1 MAFEF
6 DFDLLFRDA
15 AAALAR
21 GLPVAPLHGI
31 RPDGRC
37 TCGLPAHHIDGPSQ
51 RQCGKHPI
59 LNNWADRCART
70 EDDIAAWAEFGMP
83 INIGVV
89 LGPRSGIIDIEWD
102 DEAAKSYAEEI
113 GLTLIETPTYVSGR
127 SEHRLFRWDERLS
140 SCEKAVVHPGGLEVR
155 LGTGKLQSQS
165 VLPPSWHWS
174 GARYRWKPTL
184 GLDEVDFAAIP
195 ENLLVAIIN
204 DHEGTPKGRSISKP
218 LARTILHADVG
229 EGSRHHSLL
238 AIATKKVFRN
248 DYYLRHEEQEDI
260 LAELML
266 VNEKRCKPPKTIDEV
281 ASILHSCVQY
291 RRKMEERGDVV
302 PREQEEIA
310 KAAEAIEAAIESGDI
325 GDDAAVSGYALHGLE
340 WRPVKD
346 WPAGE
351 WTPGRW
357 SIQMVLGDPPEI
369 VLNVPAWADTPCKG
383 QVTFGFDEFR
393 SAKAVANKV
402 FAATRRVILDGD
414 RGEWERVWRGQEGN
428 SKRPKIAGL
437 VEKLVEK
444 KDRQKDIKVGA
455 SGLRFAVLASY
466 LMEAFTRATQPRDE
480 EKPEPNISGR
490 PCWVTPEE
498 MWFKWQKTWEDI
510 GRSHDVQS
518 GERIRI
524 RHMLCQSMGVEDFP
538 EGRHTFGDV
547 RHSFVIFSPAWVAAV
562 QALAEGAPAN
572 PPNTGEMEIFS
583 GEKSCPKV
591 RIPRL
596 ESEVL

>member
-6 DFDLLFRDA
+6 DFNALFREA
-15 AAALAR
+15 CAALAR

-31 RPDGRC
+31 RSDGRC
-37 TCGLPAHHIDGPSQ
+37 TCGLPAHHVDGASQ

-70 EDDIAAWAEFGMP
+70 EDDIAAWADFDMP

-127 SEHRLFRWDERLS
+127 SEHRLFKWDSRLS
-140 SCEKAVVHPGGLEVR
+140 MCEKAVVHPGGLEVR
-155 LGTGKLQSQS
+155 LGTGTLQSQS

-174 GARYRWKPTL
+174 GQKYRWKQTL
-184 GLDEVDFAAIP
+184 SLDEVDFAPIP
-195 ENLLVAIIN
+195 EQLLISILN
-204 DHEGTPKGRSISKP
+204 DHDGAPKGRATSKA

-229 EGSRHHSLL
+229 EGYRHHSIL

-248 DYYLRHEEQEDI
+248 EFYLQHAEQEDI

-291 RRKMEERGDVV
+291 RRRMEERGDVI
-302 PREQEEIA
+302 PKEQAEIE
-310 KAAEAIEAAIESGDI
+310 KAADAIEETIKSGG
-325 GDDAAVSGYALHGLE
+325 GDDAAVSGYALQGLE
-340 WRPVKD
+340 WKPVKD
-346 WPAGE
+346 WPSGE
-351 WTPGRW
+351 WLPGTW

-369 VLNVPAWADTPCKG
+369 VLHVPSWADTPCKG
-383 QVTFGFDEFR
+383 QITFGFAEFR
-393 SAKAVANKV
+393 SAKEVANKV
-402 FAATRRVILDGD
+402 FAATRRAILDGD
-414 RGEWERVWRGQEGN
+414 RGEWERIWRGQEAN
-428 SKRPKIAGL
+428 SRRPKIAGL
-437 VEKLVEK
+437 VEKLVE
-444 KDRQKDIKVGA
+444 QKDKQKDVHVGA
-455 SGLRFAVLASY
+455 SGLRYATLAAY
-466 LMEAFTRATQPRDE
+466 LMESFTRATQPRDE
-480 EKPEPNISGR
+480 ERPEPNISGR
-490 PCWVTPEE
+490 PCWVTPNE

-524 RHMLCQSMGVEDFP
+524 RHMLCQAVGVDDFP
-538 EGRHTFGDV
+538 EGRHQFGDV
-547 RHSFVIFSPAWVAAV
+547 RHSYVIFGQAWIEAV
-562 QALAEGAPAN
+562 QSLAEGAQAN
-572 PPNTGEMEIFS
+572 PPNTRELEILQ
-583 GEKSCPKV
+583 GCKSREEV

-596 ESEVL
+596 ESQVL